1 MSELNDLAE
10 KLKSE
15 GEKFYSLFAGLTDD
29 QWIAEVYTEGE
40 TWTIRNVLSHFV
52 TSERGL
58 VKLFEQIRL
67 GGAGAADDFS
77 IDRYN
82 AAMQARSKDLTP
94 GELLEQYKEVRANSI
109 AWTLSLSELDLEKQG
124 RHPFL
129 GMTSIRE
136 MIKMFTCKI
145 HYRDM
150 KKLIV
155 NHEKDHMSLRF
166 FLCPS

>member
-1 MSELNDLAE
+1 MSEITELAE
-10 KLKSE
+10 KLRSE
-15 GEKFYSLFAGLTDD
+15 GDKFISIFGGLTDD
-29 QWIAEVYTEGE
+29 QWNQEIYTEGT

-58 VKLFEQIRL
+58 LKLFEQIRQ

-82 AAMQARSKDLTP
+82 AAMQARTKELKPD
-94 GELLEQYKEVRANSI
+94 ELLEQYRTIRAESV
-109 AWTLSLSELDLEKQG
+109 AWISGLSAADLEKQG

-129 GMTSIRE
+129 GMTTIRE
-136 MIKMFTCKI
+136 MVKMLYIHNLT

-150 KKLIV
+150 KKVIK
-155 NHEKDHMSLRF
+155 N
-166 FLCPS
+166 

>member
-1 MSELNDLAE
+1 MSEVTELAE
-10 KLKSE
+10 KLRSE
-15 GEKFYSLFAGLTDD
+15 GERFVSIFSSLTDE
-29 QWIAEVYTEGE
+29 QWQAEVYTEGA

-58 VKLFEQIRL
+58 IKLFEQIRQ

-82 AAMQARSKDLTP
+82 AAMQARTKELP
-94 GELLEQYKEVRANSI
+94 PQELLEQYKTIRAESI
-109 AWTLSLSELDLEKQG
+109 AWTAGLSEEDLEKQG

-129 GMTSIRE
+129 GRTTIRE
-136 MIKMFTCKI
+136 MIKMLYIHNLT

-150 KKLIV
+150 KRAL
-155 NHEKDHMSLRF
+155 ND
-166 FLCPS
+166 

>member
-136 MIKMFTCKI
+136 MIKMLYLHNQI

-150 KKLIV
+150 KKLI
-155 NHEKDHMSLRF
+155 H
-166 FLCPS
+166 

>member
-1 MSELNDLAE
+1 MSEITELAE

-15 GEKFYSLFAGLTDD
+15 GEKFVGIFAGLKDE
-29 QWIAEVYTEGE
+29 QWQMEVYTEGT

-58 VKLFEQIRL
+58 IKLFEQIRQ
-67 GGAGAADDFS
+67 GGAGAAADFS

-82 AAMQARSKDLTP
+82 AAMQERTKGATP
-94 GELLEQYKEVRANSI
+94 QELLEQYKEVRANAIQWVLGLNDS
-109 AWTLSLSELDLEKQG
+109 DLEITG

-129 GMTSIRE
+129 GQTEIRE
-136 MIKMFTCKI
+136 MIKMLYIHNLT

-150 KKLIV
+150 KKVLS
-155 NHEKDHMSLRF
+155 D
-166 FLCPS
+166 

>member
-1 MSELNDLAE
+1 MSEITELAE
-10 KLKSE
+10 KLKLE
-15 GEKFYSLFAGLTDD
+15 GEKFVAIFTGLTDD
-29 QWIAEVYTEGE
+29 QWQKEVYTEGT

-58 VKLFEQIRL
+58 IKLFEQVRQ

-82 AAMQARSKDLTP
+82 AAMQERTKGATP
-94 GELLEQYKEVRANSI
+94 QELLQQYKEVRANSI
-109 AWTLSLSELDLEKQG
+109 QWVLGLNDSALELTG

-129 GMTSIRE
+129 GQTVIRE
-136 MIKMFTCKI
+136 MIKMLYIHNLT

-150 KKLIV
+150 KKA
-155 NHEKDHMSLRF
+155 LRD
-166 FLCPS
+166 

>member
-1 MSELNDLAE
+1 MSELNELAD
-10 KLKSE
+10 KLRSE
-15 GEKFYSLFAGLTDD
+15 GDKFAALFAGLTDD
-29 QWIAEVYTEGE
+29 QWQSEVYTEGE

-67 GGAGAADDFS
+67 GGAVSSDDFS

-82 AAMQARSKDLTP
+82 AAQQQRTKDLSP
-94 GELLEQYKEVRANSI
+94 QELLEQYKEVRDTSI

-124 RHPFL
+124 RHPYL

-136 MIKMFTCKI
+136 MIKMLYI
-145 HYRDM
+145 HNQVHYRDM
-150 KKLIV
+150 KKVL
-155 NHEKDHMSLRF
+155 K
-166 FLCPS
+166 